1 MELIQIYQN
10 SFLQKLQNS
19 FNIMIKFLLKNLN
32 QLKIL
37 ASMCFLFLMFF
48 GTITA
53 FAATETDGGGLAGL
67 QPSGIRCIFYDKN
80 TKIKECTE
88 QTALTTIVQ
97 KFLIDIAPAVT
108 TLLIIFGGYEYFV
121 DKEAKKT
128 SALSTI
134 IAAISGFI
142 IITLAPI
149 ITNVIKATFSD
160 EKKPF
165 NTEAIKGLLVQIT
178 DLLLNLS
185 SVVAVAVIVLGGYAY
200 FIQFFVNGGKQEGKL
215 NARDLL
221 FGGIAGL
228 IIATLARPIVKF
240 IQSTIGST
248 ANGDLITNQDNI
260 INFIKNILANFL
272 IPFSSIA
279 ALVFIIIAAYLWL
292 TAGSDED
299 KVKNAKKFLNNALIG
314 LVVVLLS
321 TVIVQLIIYFVQ
333 PGISFIPG
341 SLNTNTVIQGGN
353 TPVTNTT
360 K

>member
-1 MELIQIYQN
+1 M
-10 SFLQKLQNS
+10 FT
-19 FNIMIKFLLKNLN
+19 IKPLLKTLN
-32 QLKIL
+32 RFKTLLSIC
-37 ASMCFLFLMFF
+37 SLFLIFL
-48 GTITA
+48 GTVGAYAQDI
-53 FAATETDGGGLAGL
+53 DDKGLAGL
-67 QPSGIRCIFYDKN
+67 QPSGIRCIFYVKDSKVP
-80 TKIKECTE
+80 KLPGCTE
-88 QTALTTIVQ
+88 DKALTTIIVN
-97 KFLIDIAPAVT
+97 FLIQIAPVVT

-149 ITNVIKATFSD
+149 ITTVIQDTLKD
-160 EKKPF
+160 EKKVFDSSPI
-165 NTEAIKGLLVQIT
+165 IKLLEQLIKT
-178 DLLLNLS
+178 LLELS

-221 FGGIAGL
+221 FGGVMGL
-228 IIATLARPIVKF
+228 IVATLARPIVTF
-240 IQSTIGST
+240 IKITIGAT
-248 ANGDLITNQDNI
+248 ENNGLAVKTENITI
-260 INFIKNILANFL
+260 FIKNILANFL

-314 LVVVLLS
+314 LVIVLLS
-321 TVIVQLIIYFVQ
+321 TVIVQLIVYFVQ

-341 SLNTNTVIQGGN
+341 SSNSNTVLPGGN
-353 TPVTNTT
+353 TPVI
-360 K
+360 KP

>member
-1 MELIQIYQN
+1 MN
-10 SFLQKLQNS
+10 
-19 FNIMIKFLLKNLN
+19 KFILKTLN
-32 QLKIL
+32 QFKIL
-37 ASMCFLFLMFF
+37 ISVCFLFFIFF
-48 GTITA
+48 GTIGA
-53 FAATETDGGGLAGL
+53 YAQDKNEGGLAGL
-67 QPSGIRCIFYDKN
+67 QPSGIKCIFFVKG
-80 TKIKECTE
+80 TKIPGCTE
-88 QTALTTIVQ
+88 ETALTSILI
-97 KFLIDIAPAVT
+97 KFLTQLAPAVT
-108 TLLIIFGGYEYFV
+108 TLLIIFGGYEYFD
-121 DKEAKKT
+121 DKDVKKT

-149 ITNVIKATFSD
+149 ITKVVIDTFSD

-178 DLLLNLS
+178 DLLLSLS
-185 SVVAVAVIVLGGYAY
+185 SVVAVAVIVLSGYAY

-221 FGGIAGL
+221 FGGIMGL

-248 ANGDLITNQDNI
+248 AQGDFITNQDNI
-260 INFIKNILANFL
+260 VNFIKTILANFL
-272 IPFSSIA
+272 IPLSSIA

-314 LVVVLLS
+314 LVIVLLS
-321 TVIVQLIIYFVQ
+321 TVIVQLIVYFVQ

-341 SLNTNTVIQGGN
+341 STNTDTVIQGGN